1 MITDANIK
9 AYQEYSS
16 MPNYVRNSK
25 NELYE
30 NGWVILTGRSIV
42 SPHPHRK
49 YTLNEFISECGRN
62 EKLKNR
68 FLRIEERELKI
79 NDILK

>member
-1 MITDANIK
+1 
-9 AYQEYSS
+9 

-49 YTLNEFISECGRN
+49 YTLDEFISECGRN